1 MINNPRNCPRSLTQL
16 TALKAAKKAGHAV
29 VVINGTLIPVD
40 RVAADRPFY
49 SGRHRRHGM
58 NLHVIASW
66 TARSCG
72 SPEPCPGAVHD
83 LNAARI

>member
-1 MINNPRNCPRSLTQL
+1 
-16 TALKAAKKAGHAV
+16 
-29 VVINGTLIPVD
+29 VD
-40 RVAADRPFY
+40 RLAADRPFY
-49 SGRHRRHGM
+49 SGKHRRHGM

-83 LNAARI
+83 LNAARIWGIVRELVAAGGHLC